1 MAFPLLGT
9 PKPQF
14 FDSSGDLL
22 VSGTLSILEPTND
35 SNKTYYP
42 TADDADAGTNGASG
56 DITLNARGE
65 PDNALFG
72 VNGEKYKIVLKDSG
86 GTTIYTVDD
95 IQLPLGGPGL
105 TSNTDYDLTMTGNLL
120 DITPAADEDTGVK
133 SRNTIGGVFVYV
145 QNGTGTGLIRQTSA
159 AGTSEDV
166 WIDLIRNG
174 LVALRYDNTVAM
186 RTAAAGIEV
195 WDTSGS
201 VPTIDMRSDAGTSL
215 TKIFSGSGTPEGVV
229 TANVGSLFMRTDG
242 GAGTTLYVKESGT
255 GNTGWAGV

>member
-1 MAFPLLGT
+1 MAFPILGT

-35 SNKTYYP
+35 TNKTYYP

-120 DITPAADEDTGVK
+120 DIVPAADEDTGVK

-145 QNGTGTGLIRQTSA
+145 QNATGTALIRQTSA
-159 AGTSEDV
+159 AGTSEDT
-166 WIDLIRNG
+166 WISLARHGAVTIN
-174 LVALRYDNTVAM
+174 YDNSARLATTSTGVA
-186 RTAAAGIEV
+186 
-195 WDTSGS
+195 
-201 VPTIDMRSDAGTSL
+201 
-215 TKIFSGSGTPEGVV
+215 V
-229 TANVGSLFMRTDG
+229 T
-242 GAGTTLYVKESGT
+242 GTTIALSSKPGT
-255 GNTGWAGV
+255 YTPTNVVADRSYDADATTTAELADVLGTLIADLQTIGLIG